1 MLVRV
6 RNCSRLTCSK
16 GFVRADGMP
25 PILLNW
31 RRMRLGF
38 LEPVGGDREITVE
51 TAQVAAIGAA

>member
-1 MLVRV
+1 
-6 RNCSRLTCSK
+6 
-16 GFVRADGMP
+16 MP